1 MTSVLLFLIIL
12 NGCSDKAQNWIIL
25 FDGGSVDQWRGFK
38 ENNFPKDGW
47 AVENGALKTIVG
59 GNRVDIITKD
69 IYENFELVLE
79 WRVSPAGNSGI
90 FYFATE
96 ESDYIWQTA
105 PEMQVLD
112 DSAHPYGK
120 RAVTSAGSL
129 YALIS
134 PTVNSLKPVGEFN
147 EARIKVKNDQVEHW
161 QNGKKILAYEYGS
174 DTINELIAKSKFK
187 SMPLFA
193 KANSGHVGLQ
203 HHGEEVWFR
212 NIRIRKLQ
220 SIVLLTEHLFSFHC
234 F

>member
-1 MTSVLLFLIIL
+1 MKIMTPILLFLIIF
-12 NGCSDKAQNWIIL
+12 NGCSDKAQNWVIL
-25 FDGGSVDQWRGFK
+25 FDGGNVDQWRGYK
-38 ENNFPKDGW
+38 QDTFPKGGW
-47 AVENGALKTIVG
+47 VVENGALKTIVG

-69 IYENFELVLE
+69 IYQNFELVLE

-112 DSAHPYGK
+112 DSAHPDGN

-129 YALIS
+129 YDLIS
-134 PTVNSLKPVGEFN
+134 PTEKFLNPVGEFN
-147 EARIKVKNDQVEHW
+147 EARIKVKNNKVEHW
-161 QNGKKILAYEYGS
+161 LNGKKILIYEYGS

-193 KANSGHVGLQ
+193 KANSGHIGLQ
-203 HHGEEVWFR
+203 HHGEEVWYR
-212 NIRIRKLQ
+212 NIRLRKL
-220 SIVLLTEHLFSFHC
+220 
-234 F
+234 

>member
-1 MTSVLLFLIIL
+1 MKIMTPILLFLISF
-12 NGCSDKAQNWIIL
+12 NGCSDKTQNWVIL
-25 FDGGSVDQWRGFK
+25 FDGGSVDQWRGYK
-38 ENNFPKDGW
+38 QDNFPKDGW
-47 AVENGALKTIVG
+47 AVDNGALKTIVG

-112 DSAHPYGK
+112 DSAHPDGK

-161 QNGKKILAYEYGS
+161 QNGKKVLAYEYGS

-212 NIRIRKLQ
+212 NIRIRKL
-220 SIVLLTEHLFSFHC
+220 
-234 F
+234 

>member
-1 MTSVLLFLIIL
+1 MKIMTPILLFLIIF
-12 NGCSDKAQNWIIL
+12 NGCSDKAQNWVIL
-25 FDGGSVDQWRGFK
+25 FDGGNVDQWRGYK
-38 ENNFPKDGW
+38 QDTFPKGGW
-47 AVENGALKTIVG
+47 VVENGALKTIVG

-69 IYENFELVLE
+69 IYQNFELVLE

-112 DSAHPYGK
+112 DSAHPDGN

-129 YALIS
+129 YDLIS
-134 PTVNSLKPVGEFN
+134 PTEKFLNPVGEFN
-147 EARIKVKNDQVEHW
+147 EARIKVKNNKVEHW
-161 QNGKKILAYEYGS
+161 LNGKKILIYEYGS

-193 KANSGHVGLQ
+193 KANSGHIGLQ
-203 HHGEEVWFR
+203 HHGEEVWYR
-212 NIRIRKLQ
+212 NIRIRKL
-220 SIVLLTEHLFSFHC
+220 
-234 F
+234 

>member
-1 MTSVLLFLIIL
+1 
-12 NGCSDKAQNWIIL
+12 
-25 FDGGSVDQWRGFK
+25 
-38 ENNFPKDGW
+38 
-47 AVENGALKTIVG
+47 
-59 GNRVDIITKD
+59 
-69 IYENFELVLE
+69 
-79 WRVSPAGNSGI
+79 
-90 FYFATE
+90 
-96 ESDYIWQTA
+96 
-105 PEMQVLD
+105 MQVLD

-161 QNGKKILAYEYGS
+161 QNGKKVLAYEYGS
-174 DTINELIAKSKFK
+174 DTINELIAKRKFK

-212 NIRIRKLQ
+212 NIRIRKL
-220 SIVLLTEHLFSFHC
+220 
-234 F
+234 

>member
-1 MTSVLLFLIIL
+1 MTPILLFLIIF
-12 NGCSDKAQNWIIL
+12 NGCSDKAQNWVIL
-25 FDGGSVDQWRGFK
+25 FDGGNVDQWRGYK
-38 ENNFPKDGW
+38 QDTFPKGGW
-47 AVENGALKTIVG
+47 VVENGALKTIVG

-69 IYENFELVLE
+69 IYQNFELVLE

-112 DSAHPYGK
+112 DSAHPDGN

-129 YALIS
+129 YDLIS
-134 PTVNSLKPVGEFN
+134 PTEKFLNPVGEFN
-147 EARIKVKNDQVEHW
+147 EARIKVKNNKVEHW
-161 QNGKKILAYEYGS
+161 LNGKKILIYEYGS

-193 KANSGHVGLQ
+193 KANSGHIGLQ
-203 HHGEEVWFR
+203 HHGEEVWYR
-212 NIRIRKLQ
+212 NIRLRKL
-220 SIVLLTEHLFSFHC
+220 
-234 F
+234 

>member
-1 MTSVLLFLIIL
+1 MKIMTPILLFLISF
-12 NGCSDKAQNWIIL
+12 NGCSDKTQNWVIL
-25 FDGGSVDQWRGFK
+25 FDGGSVDQWRGYK
-38 ENNFPKDGW
+38 QDNFPKDGW
-47 AVENGALKTIVG
+47 TVDNGALKTIDG

-112 DSAHPYGK
+112 DSAHPDGK

-161 QNGKKILAYEYGS
+161 QNGKKVLAYEYGS

-212 NIRIRKLQ
+212 NIRIRKL
-220 SIVLLTEHLFSFHC
+220 
-234 F
+234 